1 MGKAHDWELEKF
13 RVWFAQI
20 DVLNNIEKLPSS
32 SKIFN
37 LLFAISSLERSST
50 IEATKED
57 GSKTFGDSSRTL
69 LVMCSGKLTRL
80 DLLSLRK
87 IILLILLGDLA
98 KMNGFV

>member
-20 DVLNNIEKLPSS
+20 DVLNKLPSS